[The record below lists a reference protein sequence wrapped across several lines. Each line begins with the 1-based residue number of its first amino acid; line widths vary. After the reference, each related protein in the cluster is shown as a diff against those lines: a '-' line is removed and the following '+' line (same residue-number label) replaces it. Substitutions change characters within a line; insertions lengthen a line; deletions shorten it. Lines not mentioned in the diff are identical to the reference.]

1 MVNQDRRFTSDITLP
16 ENSLGRTGLSVT
28 KLGYG
33 AMEVR
38 GPRIW
43 GGRPIEDAEAE
54 QILNSVVD
62 NGINFIDTANDY
74 GRSEEYIGRF
84 LSHRRDEFILA
95 TKCGCTVVRRD
106 ESTDD
111 TPHVWTKENLLRG
124 LNESLERMRTDY
136 VDVMQLHNPSVEQCE
151 SGDLVTALQ
160 EMKEQ
165 GKVRWIGIS
174 ATHPH
179 LETYIGWR
187 VFDSFQIP
195 YSALEREHE
204 ELIQAASD
212 SGAGVIV
219 RGGVARGEPGAGL
232 RNKDR
237 WARWE
242 AAGLDDLLNEGETP
256 TSFLLRFT
264 NAHRGMNTNI
274 VGTMNVDHLKE
285 NIAAASRPL
294 QADTY
299 AQAKSRLDGVAT
311 NR

>member
-1 MVNQDRRFTSDITLP
+1 MSEMTPPQNV
-16 ENSLGRTGLSVT
+16 LGRTGLSVT

-38 GPRIW
+38 GSRIW
-43 GGRPIEDAEAE
+43 GGRSIEDAEAE
-54 QILNSVVD
+54 QILNAVVD

-84 LSHRRDEFILA
+84 LSHRRDEFLLA

-111 TPHVWTKENLLRG
+111 TPHVWTRENLFRG
-124 LNESLERMRTDY
+124 LHESLARMRIDY
-136 VDVMQLHNPSVEQCE
+136 VDLMQLHNPSVEQCE

-160 EMKEQ
+160 EMKQQ
-165 GKVRWIGIS
+165 GKVRWIGMS
-174 ATHPH
+174 GTHPH
-179 LETYIGWR
+179 LATYIGWG
-187 VFDSFQIP
+187 VFDCFQIP
-195 YSALEREHE
+195 YSALERQHE

-232 RNKDR
+232 GMKDR
-237 WARWE
+237 WATWE
-242 AAGLDDLLNEGETP
+242 AAGLDDLLDEGETR
-256 TSFLLRFT
+256 TGFLLRFT
-264 NAHRGMNTNI
+264 NAHPGMNTNI

-285 NIAAASRPL
+285 NIAAACRPL
-294 QADTY
+294 AADTY
-299 AQAKSRLDGVAT
+299 AEARRRLDELPT
-311 NR
+311 DR

>member
-1 MVNQDRRFTSDITLP
+1 MEDITLP
-16 ENSLGRTGLSVT
+16 QNSLGRTGLVVT

-38 GPRIW
+38 GSRIW
-43 GGRPIEDAEAE
+43 GGRPVEDAAAE
-54 QILNSVVD
+54 QILNAVVD
-62 NGINFIDTANDY
+62 NGITFIDTANDY

-84 LSHRRDEFILA
+84 LSHRRDEFVLA

-111 TPHVWTKENLLRG
+111 TPHVWNKANLFRG
-124 LNESLERMRTDY
+124 LHESLARMRTDY
-136 VDVMQLHNPSVEQCE
+136 VDVMQLHNPSVEQCQ

-179 LETYIGWR
+179 LETYIRWGI
-187 VFDSFQIP
+187 FDCFQIP
-195 YSALEREHE
+195 YSALERQHE

-232 RNKDR
+232 GNEER
-237 WARWE
+237 WAIWE
-242 AAGLDDLLNEGETP
+242 AAGLDDLLEEGETR
-256 TSFLLRFT
+256 TGFLLRLT
-264 NAHRGMNTNI
+264 NAHPGLDTNI

-285 NIAAASRPL
+285 NVAAACWPL
-294 QADTY
+294 SDDTY
-299 AQAKSRLDGVAT
+299 SEAKRRLDGVAT
-311 NR
+311 DH